1 MSFSDLNSSQAFYHE
16 ESEFLTVFCMGL
28 EFCVCVC
35 VCVVRAG
42 TLRLLSREGK
52 PDGEIESQ
60 GLQAPLFSHVRTD
73 LMVTGQ

>member
-1 MSFSDLNSSQAFYHE
+1 MKKVSFKLYSAWVLNS
-16 ESEFLTVFCMGL
+16 
-28 EFCVCVC
+28 VCVC